1 MLALRRKS
9 FGCTCEHVTPLNSEE
24 GAFFFNVILPIAC
37 SKLYRESG
45 KMVGAAGFNFVGARK
60 IGSSIQSL
68 FFFEI
73 SDNRPLS

>member
-9 FGCTCEHVTPLNSEE
+9 FGFTCEHVTPLNSEE

-45 KMVGAAGFNFVGARK
+45 KMVVPLA
-60 IGSSIQSL
+60 SIL
-68 FFFEI
+68 WE
-73 SDNRPLS
+73 REK